1 MSKIAVHWF
10 RQDLRI
16 NDNPS
21 LDFAAQNGSVM
32 PVFILDTV
40 NNTQKEFNLGEA
52 SAWWLH
58 HSLHSLDNSLDNQIN
73 FFSGNPLEIIKELI
87 TSYDI
92 ESFSWNRCYS
102 PWEIKRDTEI
112 KKFLKESKITVK
124 TFNSTLLWEPW
135 EILKDDQTPYKV
147 FSPFYK
153 KGCLKKHSG
162 PREAITTFK
171 KINFSE
177 KSSLSIDIKS
187 LDLLPKHHWKDK
199 FDEYWNVGE
208 RAAMD
213 KYLHFRDNGCLLY
226 TSPSPRD

>member
-10 RQDLRI
+10 RKDLRI

-87 TSYDI
+87 T
-92 ESFSWNRCYS
+92 
-102 PWEIKRDTEI
+102 
-112 KKFLKESKITVK
+112 
-124 TFNSTLLWEPW
+124 
-135 EILKDDQTPYKV
+135 
-147 FSPFYK
+147 
-153 KGCLKKHSG
+153 
-162 PREAITTFK
+162 
-171 KINFSE
+171 
-177 KSSLSIDIKS
+177 
-187 LDLLPKHHWKDK
+187 
-199 FDEYWNVGE
+199 
-208 RAAMD
+208 
-213 KYLHFRDNGCLLY
+213 
-226 TSPSPRD
+226 